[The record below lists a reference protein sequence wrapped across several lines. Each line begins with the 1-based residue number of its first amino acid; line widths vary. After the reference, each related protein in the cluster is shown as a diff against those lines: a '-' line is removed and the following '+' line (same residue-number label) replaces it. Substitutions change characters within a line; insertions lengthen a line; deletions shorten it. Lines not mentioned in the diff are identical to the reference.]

1 MASESFKRK
10 LTAILSAD
18 VVGYSRLMG
27 QDEVGTIRTLKN
39 FKDAMT
45 NLIQQYKGRVVDS
58 PGDNLLAEFGSV
70 VDAVNCS
77 VEVQQ
82 ELSERNEEL
91 PNNRR
96 MEFRIGINLGDVVEE
111 EGRIY
116 GDGVNM
122 AARVESLAQ
131 AGGICISGTVYDHIK
146 NKVSLEYEYLGEQ
159 TVKNINDPVPIYRVL
174 SFPGAAAHRV
184 IEAKKAAE
192 TEMIESS
199 FSDKPSIAVLPFV
212 NISNDPE
219 QEYFADGMTEEIIG
233 ALAKLKGLKVIS
245 RTSSFY
251 FKGEHVDLHTVGE
264 KLKVD
269 NVLEGSVRKAGNKI
283 RISAQLIKVDDDTH
297 LWAENYNREL
307 KDVFDIQEEIS
318 QAIVKNLRVAI
329 LGGQD
334 ERLVKDYTKNTEAYE
349 LYLKGIFYFNKGF
362 MDFDKAI
369 ECMQKAI
376 KADTDYVPAY
386 AFISHIIGV
395 KAYNG
400 LLPPW
405 EAKQEKVPFIE
416 RALEL
421 DDKYGSTYVQLG
433 MHKIIEDYDWHGAE
447 RDFKR
452 ALELNPGDSSS
463 HNIYSYYLA
472 SVGLIDEAIEEAK
485 HAVELD
491 PLYSFYRFTLA
502 WFFVFDGQF
511 DRAME
516 ISQGTRELDPNNAWA
531 LYGLAMVLAAKG
543 KYNEGISMLQQFRN
557 IPVITAYLGYLYGKA
572 GNIEQAQKILNDFLA
587 GSKRQYFSSFMIATI
602 YSGMGE
608 TDKVFEWLD
617 KAHEARDATQTFIRV
632 HLPFYDLHSDP
643 RWKEQM
649 KKRGLAD

>member
-1 MASESFKRK
+1 MAQESFKRK

-18 VVGYSRLMG
+18 VEGYSRLMAE
-27 QDEVGTIRTLKN
+27 DEEGTIRSIKAYR
-39 FKDAMT
+39 K
-45 NLIQQYKGRVVDS
+45 LISSLTEKRHGRVVDS
-58 PGDNLLAEFGSV
+58 PGDNLLAEFTSV
-70 VDAVNCS
+70 IDAVRCA
-77 VEVQQ
+77 VEVQ
-82 ELSERNEEL
+82 EEISERNAKIAG
-91 PNNRR
+91 NQK
-96 MEFRIGINLGDVVEE
+96 MEYRIGINIGDVVDE

-116 GDGVNM
+116 GDGVNI
-122 AARVESLAQ
+122 AARLESLAEP
-131 AGGICISGTVYDHIK
+131 GGICISGIVYSQVK
-146 NKVSLEYEYLGEQ
+146 NRLKLEYEYLGEQ
-159 TVKNINDPVPIYRVL
+159 SVKNRKEPVPVYKVL
-174 SFPGAAAHRV
+174 LSLKVPGLTNLKDDK
-184 IEAKKAAE
+184 I
-192 TEMIESS
+192 SP

-212 NISNDPE
+212 NISGDPE
-219 QEYFADGMTEEIIG
+219 QEYFSDGMTEEIIG

-502 WFFVFDGQF
+502 WFFVLDGQF

-516 ISQGTRELDPNNAWA
+516 ILQGTRELDPNNAWA

-543 KYNEGISMLQQFRN
+543 KYDEGISMLQQFRN

-587 GSKRQYFSSFMIATI
+587 GSKRQYFSSFMIATV

-608 TDKVFEWLD
+608 KDKVFEWLD

>member
-1 MASESFKRK
+1 MGADED
-10 LTAILSAD
+10 LTIN
-18 VVGYSRLMG
+18 
-27 QDEVGTIRTLKN
+27 TLTGHREMMI
-39 FKDAMT
+39 A
-45 NLIQQYKGRVVDS
+45 LIDKYKGRVIDS
-58 PGDNLLAEFGSV
+58 PGDNLLSTFPSV
-70 VDAVNCS
+70 TQAVDCAV
-77 VEVQQ
+77 EIQR
-82 ELSERNEEL
+82 EMAERNEEL
-91 PNNRR
+91 PENRK
-96 MEFRIGINLGDVVEE
+96 MEFRIGVNLGDVVEE
-111 EGRIY
+111 GDRIY
-116 GDGVNM
+116 GDGVNI
-122 AARVESLAQ
+122 AARLESLAEP
-131 AGGICISGTVYDHIK
+131 GGICISGFVYHQIK
-146 NKVSLEYEYLGEQ
+146 NRLKLEYEYLGEQ
-159 TVKNINDPVPIYRVL
+159 SVKNIKEPVPVYRVL

-184 IEAKKAAE
+184 IEAKKAVE
-192 TEMIESS
+192 REIMGPSL
-199 FSDKPSIAVLPFV
+199 SDKPSIAVLPFV
-212 NISNDPE
+212 NMSNDHD
-219 QEYFADGMTEEIIG
+219 QEYFSDGMTEEIIG

-251 FKGEHVDLHTVGE
+251 FKGEHVDLRTVGE

-334 ERLVKDYTKNTEAYE
+334 ERLVKDYTRNTEAYE

-376 KADTDYVPAY
+376 KVDTDYVPAY

-502 WFFVFDGQF
+502 WFFVLDGQF

-516 ISQGTRELDPNNAWA
+516 ILQGTRELDPNNAWA

-543 KYNEGISMLQQFRN
+543 KYDEGISMLQQFRN

-587 GSKRQYFSSFMIATI
+587 GSKRQYFSSFMIATV

-608 TDKVFEWLD
+608 KDKVFEWLY